1 MKDKL
6 QHAFGQVHADP
17 ARVARTRA
25 FVLAQ
30 MRPARRAVWPRAL
43 VAAACLMLAVL
54 GSGWLWFSPTAHI
67 SIDVNPSL
75 ELAVNRF
82 DRVVGVEGW
91 NEDGQTLADSLDL
104 QFTDYTQAVE
114 EILAHETV
122 ANLLAEDAV
131 LEITVVGP
139 ENFQCTRLL
148 AGVKACTAGQGNAR
162 CHAARPEEAAAAHE
176 MGLSCGKYRAYQEL
190 LALDPTVTPEEVAGM
205 TMAEIRAAI
214 RQLQGAETG
223 VPATPGGHGHGHR
236 HGWE

>member
-17 ARVARTRA
+17 ARVARPRA

-43 VAAACLMLAVL
+43 AAAACLMLAVL
-54 GSGWLWFSPTAHI
+54 GSGWLWLSPTAHI
-67 SIDVNPSL
+67 SIEVNPSV
-75 ELAVNRF
+75 AVGVNGF
-82 DRVVGVEGW
+82 DGVGGVEGW

-139 ENFQCTRLL
+139 ENAQCTRLL

-190 LALDPTVTPEEVAGM
+190 LVLDPTVTPEEVAGM

-223 VPATPGGHGHGHR
+223 VPAAPGGHGHGHR

>member
-30 MRPARRAVWPRAL
+30 MQPARRVVWPRAL
-43 VAAACLMLAVL
+43 AAAACLVLAVL
-54 GSGWLWFSPTAHI
+54 GGGWLWLRPTAHI

-91 NEDGQTLADSLDL
+91 NEDGQALADDLDL

-114 EILAHETV
+114 EILAHETI
-122 ANLLAEDAV
+122 AALLAQDAV

-139 ENFQCTRLL
+139 ENAQCTRLL

-162 CHAARPEEAAAAHE
+162 CHAALPEEAEAAHE

-190 LALDPTVTPEEVAGM
+190 SALDPTVTPEEVAEM

-214 RQLQGAETG
+214 RQLQGAQS
-223 VPATPGGHGHGHR
+223 AAPGGQGHGHR